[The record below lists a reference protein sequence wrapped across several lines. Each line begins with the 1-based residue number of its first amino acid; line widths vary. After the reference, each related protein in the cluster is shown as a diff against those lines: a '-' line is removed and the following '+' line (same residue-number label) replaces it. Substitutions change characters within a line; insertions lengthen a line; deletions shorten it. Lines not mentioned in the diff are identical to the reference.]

1 MTAREPES
9 GTAPAA
15 LRALAEQLA
24 TEAAGFVRRRRTE
37 VFAGAPQGDGAVRTK
52 SSPTDPVTVVD
63 TETERLLRERLAALR
78 PDDAILGEEEGGAAQ
93 APAGVPVWVL
103 DPIDGTVNFMYGLG
117 AYAVSVGVQIDGV
130 SVAGAVANAA
140 TGEVFSAARGHGS
153 VVIRDGVSTS
163 LRCNVIDELPMALV
177 ATGFAYE
184 REHRRRQAGAVAELL
199 AEVRDIR
206 RVGSCALDLCMVA
219 AGQLDAYFESGVHVW
234 DWAAAA
240 LIAEEAG
247 AVVRLPAPA
256 AEDDDLVVAAAP
268 GVSAAL
274 AGQLARVGYR

>member
-9 GTAPAA
+9 GTAPTA
-15 LRALAEQLA
+15 LRALAEQLV

-184 REHRRRQAGAVAELL
+184 RERRRRQAGAVAELL